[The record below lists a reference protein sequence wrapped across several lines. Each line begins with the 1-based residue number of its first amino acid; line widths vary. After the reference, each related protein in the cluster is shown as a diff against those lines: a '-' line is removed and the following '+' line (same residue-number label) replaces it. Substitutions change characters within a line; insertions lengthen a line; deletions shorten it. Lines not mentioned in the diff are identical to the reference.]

1 MSNLLLLLLLSSS
14 ILLGCSSGLDAS
26 DINLEE
32 QESDA
37 SDIGQEEREQEI
49 LSKIQSGI
57 FIDDVTF
64 DDISKT
70 YTVVSDHHEK
80 ALEKVKQGEELIT
93 RNGKEITWEY
103 YINYF
108 ISTYFNPD
116 ESGSYGISGYLGEG
130 YTLTKINTN
139 GDTIFIAKDGE
150 LVYDIINGY
159 VN

>member
-32 QESDA
+32 REID
-37 SDIGQEEREQEI
+37 QEEREQEM

-57 FIDDVTF
+57 FVDDVTF
-64 DDISKT
+64 DDVSKT

-159 VN
+159 AN